1 MKRYMILFLLLC
13 QAFLFTACQK
23 KEETPTEI
31 TFIHGWGS
39 TESDHVAMRKIYE
52 DFEKEN
58 PHIKLNMISMPSS
71 TDVLNK
77 VGDLL
82 TVGEIPDIIFTAGDG
97 RETIYEFM
105 IEKDYA
111 LDLVPIMEV
120 DKELQSSISPIAINY
135 WKTKENQLF
144 TVSDVLMMSGGYWYN
159 KDVFL
164 QAGIK
169 EVPKTREAWLEAC
182 EKIKE
187 YSEKNELNLLPIL
200 LDSNHVVYMT
210 DAVLSEEDPGMLTS
224 DRMTEIGD
232 TELNPYG
239 LGFRRTLME
248 MEKAAKISDV
258 VNSFNYRD
266 TLAAFNEG
274 ETAMYINGLW
284 ASSMISSKL
293 NVGYAPLPTK
303 DGKGVVAI
311 SSGVG
316 YILGNTGN
324 VEKIEASISFLKYML
339 SEEVAKRIVEETGQI
354 PSNPKV
360 EITKEVAG
368 ERLYQAIQSI
378 NSTERIIEVPA
389 NIWGTTKKD
398 DYGNNIILYLD
409 KKITITELQRRMME

>member
-71 TDVLNK
+71 TDVLSK

-97 RETIYEFM
+97 RESIYEFM
-105 IEKDYA
+105 VEKNYA
-111 LDLVPIMEV
+111 LNLIPVMEQ
-120 DKELQSSISPIAINY
+120 DEELRSGISPVAVNY

-159 KDVFL
+159 KEIFL
-164 QAGIK
+164 HAGIK
-169 EVPKTREAWLEAC
+169 EVPETWDAWVEAC

-187 YSEKNELNLLPIL
+187 YSEKNELNLFPIL

-210 DAVLSEEDPGMLTS
+210 DAVLSEEDPEMLTNNVMVKLE
-224 DRMTEIGD
+224 DR
-232 TELNPYG
+232 ELNPYS
-239 LGFRRTLME
+239 LGFRRTLVE
-248 MEKAAKISDV
+248 LEKITEVSDV

-266 TLAAFNEG
+266 TLVAFNDR
-274 ETAMYINGLW
+274 ETAMYINGVW
-284 ASSMISSKL
+284 AAPMISSNL
-293 NVGYAPLPTK
+293 DVGYAPLPTD
-303 DGKGVVAI
+303 DGKGVAAI

-316 YILGNTGN
+316 YILGNTGDP
-324 VEKIEASISFLKYML
+324 EKTEASIRFLKYML
-339 SEEVAKRIVEETGQI
+339 SEDVAKRILEETGQI
-354 PSNPKV
+354 PANPKL
-360 EITKEVAG
+360 EITKEDAG

-378 NSTERIIEVPA
+378 NNTERIIEIPA